1 MANHTTSGPWA
12 TWSNFAAGSKFKPC
26 VGVGPA
32 SLQWSLPTWMTVT
45 FIGRGRQWNRRQHPQ
60 AEPREVQT
68 ADEHFLPLWRCSPGA
83 GHQWCGGS
91 PSCFFLKPQLDK
103 ARLPRPC
110 VSTACWEWE
119 LEQRSSEVVATSGT
133 VIVWHSFV
141 IAYYIKLHVYSVRE
155 GRHAQPYG
163 CFLAW
168 WWCVDVRVTGKV
180 FNALPSRY

>member
-1 MANHTTSGPWA
+1 MANHTISGPWA

-32 SLQWSLPTWMTVT
+32 SLQWSLPTWMIMT

-68 ADEHFLPLWRCSPGA
+68 ADNTSYP
-83 GHQWCGGS
+83 CGGAALGQVTS
-91 PSCFFLKPQLDK
+91 DVGDLHPGFFLKPQLDK
-103 ARLPRPC
+103 VQLPRPC

-119 LEQRSSEVVATSGT
+119 LEQRSSEVMATSGT
-133 VIVWHSFV
+133 VILWHSLV